1 MASDATASGPSM
13 SGRLL
18 RYLRQRSVLIL
29 AAALVVALG
38 GLVLVLGR
46 VLWTEEQPIPTVD
59 VDSIIAQTLEAQASL
74 QSVSSQVY
82 ESILP
87 SLVVVQG
94 DRFGSEG
101 HPGIGGGVVV
111 SDFADVLT
119 ALHVIESSSQI
130 QLAFA
135 DGTITPAFVLNTDP
149 DRDIAVLRP
158 ITSPGLI
165 VPATIG
171 ASSSLRVGDEVFAVG
186 NPLGLV
192 ASLSGGVV
200 SGLNRDF
207 RPRGGDL
214 ILEDMIQFDAA
225 VNRGSSGGPLL
236 DSRGLVV
243 GIVTGLLNPDDG
255 NTFTGIG
262 FAVPIEMASGA
273 AGGPG
278 K

>member
-13 SGRLL
+13 WVRPF

-29 AAALVVALG
+29 SAALVVT
-38 GLVLVLGR
+38 LVLLTLMLWR
-46 VLWTEEQPIPTVD
+46 VLRAEEQPIPTVD
-59 VDSIIAQTLEAQASL
+59 VDSIIAQTLEAQASMPP
-74 QSVSSQVY
+74 VSAQVY

-94 DRFGSEG
+94 DSIGSEG